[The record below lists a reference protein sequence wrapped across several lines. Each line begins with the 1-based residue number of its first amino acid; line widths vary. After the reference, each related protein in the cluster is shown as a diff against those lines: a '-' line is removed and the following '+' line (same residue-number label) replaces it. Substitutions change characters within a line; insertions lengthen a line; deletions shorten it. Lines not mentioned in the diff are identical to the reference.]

1 MRQKRRRTFSKVI
14 SILLALGILL
24 IMTLSNEPKVQAKKD
39 DGQPIVIDKGTEQEY
54 QIPYDG
60 VPVFEPELIGQKPK
74 FDGYVQ
80 DLRFRTSFY
89 KEEINTYSSKYAD
102 AIPAASV
109 RRVDESKILFAVSSR
124 NDSDVIAG
132 LEPAYYTLN
141 VFLTDNKG
149 RILDSKNLANGMIT
163 DPLYEGSSLTYG
175 NHASGNS
182 YFNET
187 SDGRYS
193 YIYTGQTLNDKSSK
207 IRESS
212 FKIIDDKIEE
222 MQWKDVLFEDL
233 NGTPENYINMLGTD
247 IAISYGI
254 SKNKKNNRIWIK
266 KESIY
271 ESLVDLEFSDMES
284 QLSGGNFWGSWLYSV
299 GKDSTNNGYYGMV
312 LIRDTTN
319 LHLSYFLVY
328 WDEFG
333 NQIERYKMGVTS
345 SNSNDNLLGST
356 ILPNVSNDKIIY
368 IEQRFKDKVELAKID
383 LQKSKETIETI
394 MTLPSGSSI
403 NMDIGDEA
411 NKTLI
416 FYGRK
421 AEGNSTLDEY
431 IKDNQFFIGYFD
443 NNFVIQEAQGINVS
457 ENLGI
462 AKLISTYDD
471 HFFLTG
477 AGETRDFSNPPK
489 NGWQEHSKG
498 HETAKKNAFFGEVTL
513 RKDYS
518 PVIKFDEENLIIETK
533 DNPNLEN
540 QLLTGIQVYD
550 SYDLSEKNISGQKN
564 MEWLQNRINKNPNL
578 LKYDSLENNI
588 IEEAPIDWS
597 ALGLDITDY
606 GPQRISYFIT
616 DSRKT
621 ATTSS
626 RWLNKVD
633 DKTVYTKEYALRV
646 ENFDIPID
654 KVESLTSVV
663 AKNKGKIQLWE
674 LFGEHNYIDDGTS
687 EKDTAT
693 VDAEQLKAIQNAKT
707 AYGAKKA
714 AAKYA
719 DFEDYSEIIK
729 PYPLTISYTYKNEKG
744 EEKILKRE
752 VTVFVTNETT
762 KVDKEKNQVIYGFNF
777 RYPLK
782 EAETLS
788 DQKIAKLSHASL
800 WKYNHFWDKDT
811 SSTTL
816 TTNREAVYQEGVNE
830 PKTGLNNARSARK
843 DYELHL
849 MTKEVTNDLIRV
861 WLADDP
867 VYLNVRQIVQTP
879 HEELVIPT
887 NGYLDLEQ
895 LSNNQ
900 KDIKQEIPI
909 VSLSGTDGSKINYEK
924 VQLPVSFGNYF
935 YSGEVV
941 IPEYYQYVGY
951 QLSETE
957 TNDGLVQMGKPIID
971 YQGSNNEYWLT
982 FIIKPSIAVDKTIGL
997 YGWDYGQKGGY
1008 SITK

>member
-1 MRQKRRRTFSKVI
+1 MRPIRRRSFPKII
-14 SILLALGILL
+14 SVLLALSILL
-24 IMTLSNEPKVQAKKD
+24 IMTLSYEPKVQAKKD

-60 VPVFEPELIGQKPK
+60 IPVFEPELIKQKPK
-74 FDGYVQ
+74 FDDFVQ
-80 DLRFRTSFY
+80 SKNKTVNFKRELITGVSSVYDNYFNPQKVVLSNGNIIATLTHGNWNMGLSQTVVTEIVLLNSKGEIINRKFIAGENRDIHWSGDELKTKANVANVSLFKNTDSDTVSVYYGGQYTETYDENLNLVGSSDQTVDYLDFFDKYTRPWLVDSLNTGETITRSINWQRSGVAKNHIVVDIKSHKLLAKPETLVSKYSWDQLMGGPAVGQSYEGVVQIEKVSNGWLGVVALADDMENGRRQFFLVNWDQSGNIIFVHHTLNSVISIQKKLLDSSQPTIYFMENANKYYLKSLNLNTHNISTLKRYPRDTNLIIQKDVGGEYKYSFY
-89 KEEINTYSSKYAD
+89 GSTVNLGDDLEGFVKDTG
-102 AIPAASV
+102 SV
-109 RRVDESKILFAVSSR
+109 IGFMDDDFS
-124 NDSDVIAG
+124 IAG
-132 LEPAYYTLN
+132 LTTIKSDVRLTTVDLVPI
-141 VFLTDNKG
+141 TDNNYIITG
-149 RILDSKNLANGMIT
+149 RI
-163 DPLYEGSSLTYG
+163 YG
-175 NHASGNS
+175 QG
-182 YFNET
+182 F
-187 SDGRYS
+187 
-193 YIYTGQTLNDKSSK
+193 
-207 IRESS
+207 
-212 FKIIDDKIEE
+212 
-222 MQWKDVLFEDL
+222 V
-233 NGTPENYINMLGTD
+233 
-247 IAISYGI
+247 
-254 SKNKKNNRIWIK
+254 
-266 KESIY
+266 
-271 ESLVDLEFSDMES
+271 
-284 QLSGGNFWGSWLYSV
+284 
-299 GKDSTNNGYYGMV
+299 
-312 LIRDTTN
+312 
-319 LHLSYFLVY
+319 
-328 WDEFG
+328 
-333 NQIERYKMGVTS
+333 
-345 SNSNDNLLGST
+345 
-356 ILPNVSNDKIIY
+356 
-368 IEQRFKDKVELAKID
+368 DKVEGGG
-383 LQKSKETIETI
+383 TW
-394 MTLPSGSSI
+394 
-403 NMDIGDEA
+403 A
-411 NKTLI
+411 NKQAPE
-416 FYGRK
+416 RM
-421 AEGNSTLDEY
+421 S
-431 IKDNQFFIGYFD
+431 
-443 NNFVIQEAQGINVS
+443 
-457 ENLGI
+457 
-462 AKLISTYDD
+462 
-471 HFFLTG
+471 
-477 AGETRDFSNPPK
+477 
-489 NGWQEHSKG
+489 
-498 HETAKKNAFFGEVTL
+498 NAFSGILNRV
-513 RKDYS
+513 DDWS
-518 PVIKFDEENLIIETK
+518 PVINTQKDLLMDVTDTDWKTPNMLNNMLIK
-533 DNPNLEN
+533 GNKLGDD
-540 QLLTGIQVYD
+540 LTPDYQVKVYD
-550 SYDLSEKNISGQKN
+550 NHDFNYSLDPKDQA
-564 MEWLQNRINKNPNL
+564 WLDARINRNP
-578 LKYDSLENNI
+578 KDTSL
-588 IEEAPIDWS
+588 PIDWK
-597 ALGLDITDY
+597 ALGLNLSNT
-606 GPQRISYFIT
+606 GPQQLTYFVT
-616 DSRKT
+616 DSQMQ
-621 ATTSS
+621 TTSSS

-674 LFGEHNYIDDGTS
+674 LFGDHKYIDDGTS

-693 VDAEQLKAIQNAKT
+693 VDTTQLKAIQNAKT
-707 AYGAKKA
+707 AYDTKKVS
-714 AAKYA
+714 AKYA

-744 EEKILKRE
+744 EEKTLKRE
-752 VTVFVTNETT
+752 ITVFVTNETT

-788 DQKIAKLSHASL
+788 DQEIAKLSHASL
-800 WKYNHFWDKDT
+800 WKYDHFWDKDT

-924 VQLPVSFGNYF
+924 VQLPVSFDNYF

-982 FIIKPSIAVDKTIGL
+982 FIIKPSIAVDKSIGL